1 MRDYFV
7 THPRLNKTAVIHAP
21 STEKARTTFLDWL
34 ERNGMIS
41 RRDRQSW
48 RRDMVAERIEDPNVY
63 SDVELW
69 YGYEEEPS
77 IHRFP
82 EKGITEEEGRLAAGE
97 LPEEVYYP
105 KLTEEGERLASG
117 EPPEE
122 VYFPEEPEVGRRR
135 LSPIQER
142 ALRGYI

>member
-1 MRDYFV
+1 MRGYFV

-63 SDVELW
+63 SDAELW

-77 IHRFP
+77 VYRLP
-82 EKGITEEEGRLAAGE
+82 ERVPTEEERRLAAGE
-97 LPEEVYYP
+97 PSEEVYYPKPTEEEERLVLGEEPEEVYYP
-105 KLTEEGERLASG
+105 
-117 EPPEE
+117 
-122 VYFPEEPEVGRRR
+122 EEPEVGGRR